1 MCLRSRVAHPLPCTE
16 ESSASWRSCS
26 SRKGGVG
33 TRGPRRSRVVL
44 SRSERPADPR
54 YCFGLQASSN
64 QRVYFRVTDS
74 AGRTVVIGSACRC
87 TSFQVPSSDR
97 KMLVTRRATGVISLP
112 PGLRFEPLDLQ
123 DVRELRG
130 HVPRQILEG
139 DRPAVAVVRCGPPAG
154 IGNLTRTVRPCRE
167 RSPTPAARRAPS
179 RQPQPRR
186 SPSPI
191 AYPLSSFRSVG

>member
-112 PGLRFEPLDLQ
+112 PRPSLRTARSPGCTRAPGSRTSPDS
-123 DVRELRG
+123 RRRSPCCRG
-130 HVPRQILEG
+130 SSM
-139 DRPAVAVVRCGPPAG
+139 RPARRPLQSHSIRPSVPGKVAEAG
-154 IGNLTRTVRPCRE
+154 GAPSAI
-167 RSPTPAARRAPS
+167 TPAAAT
-179 RQPQPRR
+179 
-186 SPSPI
+186 PI
-191 AYPLSSFRSVG
+191 TIAHRLPVSSFPSVG